1 MKNILKVFIITA
13 GLVLCFN
20 AKSFALVDVAA
31 WGGYVF
37 NGDVAGLDFN
47 GGQYGL
53 KAHYNTSFVALFD
66 IGFGAYYQYSK
77 LKFDFS
83 GADKFTRK
91 SAGLDVNLILS
102 MIPIVHPYA
111 RCTWAF
117 MDKIEDDNKKFKA
130 YGAGIG
136 AEIKF
141 LPFIC
146 LFGEYMYE
154 KSKHDDAKFTL
165 NAVNFGLK
173 ADI

>member
-1 MKNILKVFIITA
+1 MKNILKVFIIAA

-20 AKSFALVDVAA
+20 AKSFAIVDVAA
-31 WGGYVF
+31 WGGYIF
-37 NGDVAGLDFN
+37 NGDAAGFDFD

-66 IGFGAYYQYSK
+66 LGLGAYYQYSK
-77 LKFDFS
+77 LKYDSFGNYKFS
-83 GADKFTRK
+83 RK
-91 SAGLDVNLILS
+91 SAGLDVNLIFS
-102 MIPIVHPYA
+102 IVPIVHPYA

-136 AEIKF
+136 AELSIF
-141 LPFIC
+141 PFIR

-154 KSKHDDAKFTL
+154 SSKHDVKLTS

-173 ADI
+173 VDI